1 MVALAVFTRNGLARF
16 YRLKTSGQYLKA
28 RGIDMKASKIVDS
41 VLVKLLIRNA
51 KNNGGKLTP
60 AAEKFRK
67 EAGIADIKAMLGP

>member
-1 MVALAVFTRNGLARF
+1 
-16 YRLKTSGQYLKA
+16 
-28 RGIDMKASKIVDS
+28 MKASKIVDS

-67 EAGIADIKAMLGP
+67 RGWHC

>member
-1 MVALAVFTRNGLARF
+1 
-16 YRLKTSGQYLKA
+16 
-28 RGIDMKASKIVDS
+28 MKASKIVDS

-67 EAGIADIKAMLGP
+67 EAGIADIRGMLEI